1 MSQIIG
7 KVGMTPRGMYDRTRA
22 YERLDVVTY
31 QGSSWVAIVDVPAQI
46 SPAMGS
52 DYWQLQARMGE
63 TGPQGP
69 VGPQGNSAFDGTG
82 VELVN
87 NLTQGGQTA
96 ALSAEQGKILK
107 QELTELESEVRKNSF
122 GIAFQN
128 VKSNGTSPALSVVET
143 KGLLQKG
150 NLLKFALVSNSYSTH
165 SVSVYLIRVDG
176 SYVSAG
182 RLDKLEVESEYLI
195 TEDFDYVR
203 FYNNSG
209 SGEFE
214 VRIAVLVKNNLL
226 DIMADKT
233 TARSR
238 ATCLVDV
245 NIEETYQS
253 GKVSLKIHDLTSAT
267 SQGNR
272 GYLYHEKGFATLVK
286 EEQKD
291 FSYINGYNALYYD
304 VESGE
309 FCITHDYF
317 TIPTSGILLELFYAY
332 NNFISAF
339 LWTSPFI
346 KKIGLNGVNTNSSCF
361 LSEKVVDDKL
371 SSVIEPI
378 SADVAD
384 TKEKVSAMEL
394 QSENGKVYASTGS
407 SVLNIFETIG
417 LLKSDKTIRFSMV
430 SDAYENHSISVYLMR
445 ANGSYVSLGTITE
458 IGAEKTYRITED
470 FEYIRFYNNKGS
482 ESFSVKLSIVRL
494 VADSISV
501 MSAKIFRRV
510 GCIGDSYT
518 SGHIHLQGANAV
530 VTNYDYAWP
539 HYMSGLTNNKWTN
552 FGQSGS
558 TAKQWVVG
566 ASRLGEVKESGNK
579 CQAYIIGLM
588 INDQGSWSSYATPV
602 GNKSDIGTDA
612 DTYYAWYYK
621 LVQEV
626 ISVNAS
632 AKIFCNTC
640 PNYAN
645 DFAYNVAVR
654 DIVAHCKSNG
664 QNVYLCDLASDKYN
678 NETYYKNPVF
688 LSDAVNGHFT
698 AIGYEFMAECYIRV
712 LSDVINSNVAEFQN
726 VFQIPCDL

>member
-1 MSQIIG
+1 MAEAKKTLAYPADVINDLLEKVESGSVVVENTLSTLDETSNKPVNSQGI
-7 KVGMTPRGMYDRTRA
+7 A
-22 YERLDVVTY
+22 E
-31 QGSSWVAIVDVPAQI
+31 AITQATDSIEDKLAQ
-46 SPAMGS
+46 
-52 DYWQLQARMGE
+52 
-63 TGPQGP
+63 
-69 VGPQGNSAFDGTG
+69 
-82 VELVN
+82 
-87 NLTQGGQTA
+87 
-96 ALSAEQGKILK
+96 
-107 QELTELESEVRKNSF
+107 LESEVWKNSI

-128 VKSNGTSPALSVVET
+128 VKTNGAVLNVVET
-143 KGLLQKG
+143 RGLLQKG

-165 SVSVYLIRVDG
+165 RVSVYLIRVDG

-182 RLDKLEVESEYLI
+182 ILDKLEVEKEYLI

-203 FYNNSG
+203 FYNDSG
-209 SGEFE
+209 SGGFE
-214 VRIAVLVKNNLL
+214 ARIAILTKNNL
-226 DIMADKT
+226 
-233 TARSR
+233 
-238 ATCLVDV
+238 
-245 NIEETYQS
+245 
-253 GKVSLKIHDLTSAT
+253 
-267 SQGNR
+267 
-272 GYLYHEKGFATLVK
+272 
-286 EEQKD
+286 
-291 FSYINGYNALYYD
+291 
-304 VESGE
+304 
-309 FCITHDYF
+309 
-317 TIPTSGILLELFYAY
+317 
-332 NNFISAF
+332 
-339 LWTSPFI
+339 
-346 KKIGLNGVNTNSSCF
+346 
-361 LSEKVVDDKL
+361 
-371 SSVIEPI
+371 IEPI

-394 QSENGKVYASTGS
+394 QSENGKVCASTGS
-407 SVLNIFETIG
+407 SALNVLETIG
-417 LLKSDKTIRFSMV
+417 LLKRDKTIRFSLV
-430 SDAYENHSISVYLMR
+430 SDAYENHSIGVYLMR

-470 FEYIRFYNNKGS
+470 FEYIRFYNNKGP
-482 ESFSVKLSIVRL
+482 EPFSVKLSIVRS

-530 VTNYDYAWP
+530 VANYDYAWP

-579 CQAYIIGLM
+579 CQAYVIGLM

-645 DFAYNVAVR
+645 NFAYNVAVR

-678 NETYYKNPVF
+678 NETYYKNPIF

-698 AIGYEFMAECYIRV
+698 AIGYEYMAECYIRV
-712 LSDVINSNVAEFQN
+712 LSDVINSNLAEFQD